1 MLSPLIA
8 GLLNR
13 RLASLRL
20 FFRVLNRRHIQHDA
34 LGRDAHFAQRA
45 QRRVELRMAVAHV
58 ASQSDEVPSVHSA
71 KLGKNVG
78 RAAEHRILLRKT
90 LISCHS

>member
-1 MLSPLIA
+1 MKRGFP
-8 GLLNR
+8 
-13 RLASLRL
+13 L
-20 FFRVLNRRHIQHDA
+20 FFIGFARFF
-34 LGRDAHFAQRA
+34 LGFVTFCYVFLWFFILVTLSSLEKVASEQ
-45 QRRVELRMAVAHV
+45 RMAVAHV
-58 ASQSDEVPSVHSA
+58 AAQSDEVPSVHSA